1 MISSPTPALTRP
13 TTLRIAGRLRLVAAA
28 LVVLACSA
36 LAAPPGMAQAT
47 DPAAPSPTATS
58 ATAAFDAARTTL
70 DQAEAMLERQL
81 TEADLTS
88 VRTRLDPV
96 REAIV
101 AAIGQ
106 VEPRLAEARDRLNQ
120 LGPKPAEGA
129 PPETPEARQN
139 REEQTRTVAE
149 LDARVKALKV
159 QQVRLD
165 QLVERITD
173 RRRQLFTAQL
183 FERSVPIV
191 DPRFWLQLS
200 DALPRLGRSAGFLA
214 EDWWHHLVVVAGPSR
229 IAVAAGLGLIAAI
242 VLFSLYRQLR
252 RYGLYG
258 TPADVPTSPLAR
270 VKAALRTTLER
281 SLVLPVLVGIPLLI
295 VKNFDLVLPRAAPI
309 PAAVFFAVLVIAVTR
324 GVMQGVMAPGAP
336 AYRLIELPDAFAEAV
351 FSSVRAAAWIIAM
364 GLVALAFAQVVIAPL
379 AVTAFVTGLTA
390 IGIAVVIFLFL
401 RKTTE
406 RSEDS
411 DDGGVP
417 ETRPA
422 AAKQP
427 WAWTRPALWVALAV
441 IAIALVAG
449 FTPLAAFLAS
459 RIAGAVVIAAVTV
472 MILVFLDAI
481 IAEWFG
487 PSTVRGRSLS
497 AAIGIRPD
505 RLDLIGTL
513 FGGVLHVVV
522 LISSA
527 LVVFGPWGFGGGGA
541 SLEDAFFGVRFGEI
555 RALAVTI
562 AGAGVVL
569 ALGLLALR
577 AVMTWF
583 REKVLPRTGMDSGL
597 QNSVGTIV
605 GYAGFALVGGLVLR
619 QIGLDLS
626 NITIIAGALSVG
638 IGFGLQSIVQN
649 FVSGLILLAER
660 PIRVGDSIVVKGE
673 EGHVRKISVRSTEI
687 ETFDRATV
695 ILPNAELITGVVKN
709 WTLANTLS
717 RITIPVRVAYDSDPD
732 IVRDQ
737 MIQAACDNRFI
748 VQDPPPRVF
757 LMRFGDNGLEFELRG
772 VVTNVEYALTT
783 RSELQLGI
791 LNRFRQ
797 HGIII
802 APPVQNVQK
811 ALEPPAAT
819 APEPE
824 PPPAAEVTKAK
835 SGPKPKA

>member
-1 MISSPTPALTRP
+1 MFLSLPSDPTTSRCGTALPARLRAVFLAALLVLTVATVPGLAQAPDPATPSSP
-13 TTLRIAGRLRLVAAA
+13 
-28 LVVLACSA
+28 
-36 LAAPPGMAQAT
+36 
-47 DPAAPSPTATS
+47 
-58 ATAAFDAARTTL
+58 ATAATAAVDTARVTL

-81 TEADLTS
+81 TEAELTS
-88 VRTRLDPV
+88 VRNRIEPV
-96 REAIV
+96 REALA
-101 AAIGQ
+101 AAISQ
-106 VEPRLAEARDRLNQ
+106 VEPRLSEARDRLNQ

-129 PPETPEARQN
+129 PAETPEARQQ

-159 QQVRLD
+159 QQVRVD

-200 DALPRLGRSAGFLA
+200 DSMPRLGRSARFLA
-214 EDWWHHLVVVAGPSR
+214 EDWWHHLADVAGPSR
-229 IAVAAGLGLIAAI
+229 IAVAFGLGLVAAI

-258 TPADVPTSPLAR
+258 TPADIPASRLAR
-270 VKAALRTTLER
+270 VKAAIRTTLER
-281 SLVLPVLVGIPLLI
+281 ALVLPVLVGIPLLI
-295 VKNFDLVLPRAAPI
+295 IQNFDLVLPRAQPI
-309 PAAVFFAVLVIAVTR
+309 PGAIFFAVLIISVTR

-351 FSSVRAAAWIIAM
+351 FGSVRAAAWIIAT
-364 GLVALAFAQVVIAPL
+364 GLVALAFVQVMIAPL
-379 AVTAFVTGLTA
+379 AVTAFITSLTA

-401 RKTTE
+401 RNTTE
-406 RSEDS
+406 RQPENE
-411 DDGGVP
+411 DGGVP
-417 ETRPA
+417 EARPA

-427 WAWTRPALWVALAV
+427 WAWTRPALWVALAA

-459 RIAGAVVIAAVTV
+459 RIAAAVVIAAVTV
-472 MILVFLDAI
+472 MILVLLDAL

-487 PSTVRGRSLS
+487 PTTVRGRSLS
-497 AAIGIRPD
+497 AAIGIRPE

-513 FGGVLHVVV
+513 FGGVLHIVV
-522 LISSA
+522 LIASA

-541 SLEDAFFGVRFGEI
+541 SLEDAFFGVRFAEI
-555 RALAVTI
+555 RSLAVTI
-562 AGAGVVL
+562 IGAGFVL
-569 ALGLLALR
+569 TVGLLALR

-597 QNSVGTIV
+597 QNSVSTIV
-605 GYAGFALVGGLVLR
+605 GYAGFALVGSLGLR
-619 QIGLDLS
+619 QLGLDLS

-695 ILPNAELITGVVKN
+695 ILPNAELISGVVKN
-709 WTLANTLS
+709 WTLSNTLS

-732 IVRDQ
+732 LVRDQ

-783 RSELQLGI
+783 RSELQLSI

-802 APPVQNVQK
+802 APPVQKVQS
-811 ALEPPAAT
+811 AVEPAA
-819 APEPE
+819 AAEPEPE
-824 PPPAAEVTKAK
+824 PAPAAP
-835 SGPKPKA
+835 PKPAGKTKPKD